1 MIKRMDDDLEI
12 EKTKRNALEQY
23 GRREMLEFTGIP
35 HEDGESCIYSFLRGW
50 NPPPPFWEN
59 PPSFLGTPLFLKQ
72 VKKVTHLF
80 LFPNVLRF
88 VL

>member
-35 HEDGESCIYSFLRGW
+35 HEDGENCIYSFLRGW
-50 NPPPPFWEN
+50 NPPPPPFLRESPFLSGY
-59 PPSFLGTPLFLKQ
+59 PPLSEAS
-72 VKKVTHLF
+72 
-80 LFPNVLRF
+80 
-88 VL
+88 